1 MSRSLYFVG
10 GLAAMLLVVFTQ
22 YFVSAPPPAA
32 EVTAGVAADSSA
44 RDSATVAFDDLAA
57 WPAAAGR

>member
-1 MSRSLYFVG
+1 MSRSLYLAG

-22 YFVSAPPPAA
+22 YWVSAPPPVA
-32 EVTAGVAADSSA
+32 EATAGVVADSSA
-44 RDSATVAFDDLAA
+44 RDAATVAIDDLAA

>member
-10 GLAAMLLVVFTQ
+10 GLAAMLLVVF
-22 YFVSAPPPAA
+22 A
-32 EVTAGVAADSSA
+32 
-44 RDSATVAFDDLAA
+44 ATVTVPQPQTSRATTAAAAPATDPASGAIDDLAA